1 MPRGMEQD
9 LVTILFGELFSSDF
23 WLRIGI
29 AATCGSLLG
38 LERQL
43 RARPSG
49 IRTSALICL
58 GSSLFIH
65 LSRVVDQSGAD
76 PTRVLGQVV
85 TGVGFL
91 GGGVILSRGGEIK
104 GLTSA
109 AVIWVLAGIGATA
122 GFGRYGLAVAMTFVV
137 LFTLVGVSMLEKA
150 FLKLRQGAHVD
161 EETLTA
167 PRGSAYPPPSEPPT
181 VDPSLGLAVGE
192 VGYPGAA
199 SSLLPPHKDETRNT

>member
-1 MPRGMEQD
+1 MD
-9 LVTILFGELFSSDF
+9 LSDQVLLQFLSKPF
-23 WLRIGI
+23 WLRIGV

-43 RARPSG
+43 RGRPSG
-49 IRTSALICL
+49 IRTSALIAL
-58 GSSLFIH
+58 GSSLFIY
-65 LSRVVDQSGAD
+65 LSTVVDQQGAD

-122 GFGRYGLAVAMTFVV
+122 GFGRYGLAFVMTFVV
-137 LFTLVGVSMLEKA
+137 LITLLGVNFLEHTFRKLREGAHADEEDELPHFTLTS
-150 FLKLRQGAHVD
+150 
-161 EETLTA
+161 T
-167 PRGSAYPPPSEPPT
+167 PPPEPRDSQP
-181 VDPSLGLAVGE
+181 P
-192 VGYPGAA
+192 A
-199 SSLLPPHKDETRNT
+199 SNT